1 MLDFP
6 KVQRVDI
13 LGRLELD
20 RDKIRRERYD
30 VDLHQY
36 VEVSERKK
44 RAKREEGKTESDY
57 PGKIVCGYN
66 ETPYDDRD
74 FYQ

>member
-1 MLDFP
+1 
-6 KVQRVDI
+6 VDI

-20 RDKIRRERYD
+20 RDKIRREKYD

-36 VEVSERKK
+36 VEVSERTK
-44 RAKREEGKTESDY
+44 RAKREEGKSDY
-57 PGKIVCGYN
+57 PGKIVGGYH